1 MNKQVMTRSL
11 VGLLSLALILTM
23 MPWSATPAHAQTP
36 VFINEI
42 HYDNTG
48 TDAGEA
54 IEIAGPNGTDLT
66 GWSLVLYNGNG
77 GASYGTTTLSG
88 TIPDLGSG
96 FGVVVVNYPSNGIQN
111 GSPDGM
117 ALVDVA
123 SNVVQFLSYEG
134 SFDAVGGPAD
144 GMTSTDIGV
153 EEGSSTPVGNSLQLT
168 GTGMAYEDF
177 TWVADAPNTFGAF
190 NNGQFFGTGPSNP
203 IGTGA
208 ADPDMVK
215 AGDTTLLT
223 VAVTPG
229 ENPTSTGLGV
239 SCDLSAIGGSSTQA
253 FFDDGSNSDV
263 TAGDNTFSYLATVDA
278 NTAAGDKTLDCTIS
292 DAEARSGSASIALNV
307 YEILPIG
314 TVNGA
319 VGDTDDGTTHRSPYA
334 PPSGNGSG
342 QTVVVQGVIY
352 EKTLQATSFGGTY
365 NGFYIQNTAETTD
378 GNPQTSDGLFVFMS
392 TFSDLIGGYV
402 PVVGDEVVISGRI
415 SEFFNMT
422 ELSSASL
429 VGPVVRHV
437 EDIEAELPPV
447 VVNPPDSLAD
457 ANRYWERLQGMRL
470 QVPENSIV
478 LGGRNVFSPA
488 DAEVWVARS
497 DSTIAGRTDPY
508 TRRAFRDAHPLDDNY
523 DPNNWDGNGYRIL
536 LGSLGIKAT
545 LGDGDALIAPAR
557 TFDTVTNAPVGGL
570 NYTFGKYR
578 IEITEQPEL
587 SEGVD
592 PAANNPPTTF
602 NRTADFS
609 IVDFNLENLYDF
621 RDNPFSGCDFASDT
635 GCPQVDPFLA
645 AINPPFNYVPAS
657 DAAYQAR
664 LNDIALQII
673 NDLHSPD
680 ILMVQEVENQDI
692 CTITNG
698 AVACGTTNNADGQPD
713 DLQDLALKIA
723 SLGGPVY
730 AAAFDRDSSDLR
742 GIVPAFMYRTDR
754 VQLLPP
760 AGDPLLGGTPTI
772 NYAGA
777 PASFNSDISNP
788 KTLNA
793 VSLADTTG
801 CETTMVFPRA
811 PDIGL
816 FRVWRD
822 GIGASVFTDV
832 YVINNHFK
840 SGPDSCVAPRTE
852 QARYNAAIVAFLQGE
867 KPDARI
873 VVGGDLNVYPR
884 PDDPFA
890 PIGQGGSSDQL
901 GALYDASLG
910 LQNLWEVLLAQAPEA
925 AYSYVYQ
932 GQAQTL
938 DQIFVNQSMLAELDQ
953 FHSAHINS
961 DFPADYPDDVARGTS
976 DHDPQVAA
984 YTLLPTL
991 DRLEALV
998 RYYDASGDI
1007 TGNNTTKI
1015 LLDRL
1020 ERARG
1025 FQQNG
1030 QEAAYK
1036 AQLLA
1041 FVNQVQGFA
1050 PQFVTQVA
1058 ADALVS
1064 ETDLL
1069 R

>member
-1 MNKQVMTRSL
+1 
-11 VGLLSLALILTM
+11 
-23 MPWSATPAHAQTP
+23 
-36 VFINEI
+36 
-42 HYDNTG
+42 
-48 TDAGEA
+48 
-54 IEIAGPNGTDLT
+54 
-66 GWSLVLYNGNG
+66 
-77 GASYGTTTLSG
+77 
-88 TIPDLGSG
+88 
-96 FGVVVVNYPSNGIQN
+96 
-111 GSPDGM
+111 
-117 ALVDVA
+117 
-123 SNVVQFLSYEG
+123 
-134 SFDAVGGPAD
+134 
-144 GMTSTDIGV
+144 
-153 EEGSSTPVGNSLQLT
+153 
-168 GTGMAYEDF
+168 
-177 TWVADAPNTFGAF
+177 
-190 NNGQFFGTGPSNP
+190 
-203 IGTGA
+203 
-208 ADPDMVK
+208 
-215 AGDTTLLT
+215 
-223 VAVTPG
+223 
-229 ENPTSTGLGV
+229 
-239 SCDLSAIGGSSTQA
+239 
-253 FFDDGSNSDV
+253 
-263 TAGDNTFSYLATVDA
+263 
-278 NTAAGDKTLDCTIS
+278 
-292 DAEARSGSASIALNV
+292 
-307 YEILPIG
+307 
-314 TVNGA
+314 
-319 VGDTDDGTTHRSPYA
+319 
-334 PPSGNGSG
+334 
-342 QTVVVQGVIY
+342 
-352 EKTLQATSFGGTY
+352 
-365 NGFYIQNTAETTD
+365 
-378 GNPQTSDGLFVFMS
+378 
-392 TFSDLIGGYV
+392 
-402 PVVGDEVVISGRI
+402 
-415 SEFFNMT
+415 
-422 ELSSASL
+422 
-429 VGPVVRHV
+429 
-437 EDIEAELPPV
+437 
-447 VVNPPDSLAD
+447 
-457 ANRYWERLQGMRL
+457 
-470 QVPENSIV
+470 VPENSIV